1 MMIKDTEKVRRRSN
15 IINFIKIAIQDYRT
29 VAAISPTS
37 RYAAGRIV
45 KEIKE
50 RHKFI
55 VEYGAGNGA
64 ITKEILRKIPA
75 DGRLIAVE
83 LNKNFIAELEKI
95 NDKRLT
101 IINSDV
107 FEVSKNLTKLG
118 LPRIDA
124 VISGIPFSYIN
135 SAKRKEIIRNTYRA
149 LADSGV
155 FIVYQHSPL
164 IRSLLESSF
173 KKNVRLYFE
182 PRNFLPYFIMSAEK
196 QVGE

>member
-1 MMIKDTEKVRRRSN
+1 M
-15 IINFIKIAIQDYRT
+15 INFIKIAIQDYRT

-45 KEIKE
+45 QKIKE
-50 RHKFI
+50 GHKFI
-55 VEYGAGNGA
+55 VEYGAGDGA

-83 LNKNFIAELEKI
+83 LNKNFVTELEKI
-95 NDKRLT
+95 NDKRLI

-107 FEVSKNLTKLG
+107 TDVSRNLAKLG

-135 SAKRKEIIRNTYRA
+135 SEMRKEIIKNTYNA
-149 LADSGV
+149 LTDSGV

-164 IRSLLESSF
+164 ILSRLEAFF
-173 KKNVRLYFE
+173 KKDVRLYFE
-182 PRNFLPYFIMSAEK
+182 PRNFLPYFIMAAEK
-196 QVGE
+196 QPDG

>member
-1 MMIKDTEKVRRRSN
+1 M
-15 IINFIKIAIQDYRT
+15 INFIKIAIQDYRT

-45 KEIKE
+45 QKIKE
-50 RHKFI
+50 GHKFI
-55 VEYGAGNGA
+55 VEYGAGDGA

-83 LNKNFIAELEKI
+83 LNKNFITELEKI
-95 NDKRLT
+95 NDKRLI

-107 FEVSKNLTKLG
+107 TDVSRNLAKLG

-135 SAKRKEIIRNTYRA
+135 SEMRKEIIKNTYNA
-149 LADSGV
+149 LTDSGV

-164 IRSLLESSF
+164 VLSYLEVFF
-173 KKNVRLYFE
+173 KKYVSLYFE
-182 PRNFLPYFIMSAEK
+182 PRNFLPYFIMAAEK
-196 QVGE
+196 QPDV